1 MEKKIKFSFTVYRL
15 SSNECVFNI
24 LKFES
29 EAQFTYWLA
38 FVSILGELVQRKL
51 YRWSIDRNWAS
62 ETLLNQ

>member
-29 EAQFTYWLA
+29 EAQFTYWLPFYKYFRRA
-38 FVSILGELVQRKL
+38 GAEEAI
-51 YRWSIDRNWAS
+51 
-62 ETLLNQ
+62 